1 MEIKMEQSGA
11 KGAFFIEENGT
22 RLAEMTFSRAGEK
35 LLIID
40 HTDVS
45 DALRGSGAGK
55 KLVAHAVEYARSNA
69 LKIMPLCPFAKSVF
83 DKSPEYA
90 DVLNT

>member
-1 MEIKMEQSGA
+1 MEIQMEQSDT

-22 RLAEMTFSRAGEK
+22 RLAEMSFSKAGEK

-45 DALRGSGAGK
+45 DALRGTGAGK
-55 KLVAHAVEYARSNA
+55 KLVAHAVEYARQNGI
-69 LKIMPLCPFAKSVF
+69 KIIPLCPFALSVF
-83 DKSPEYA
+83 RKTPEYD
-90 DVLNT
+90 DVRK

>member
-1 MEIKMEQSGA
+1 MEQSDT

-22 RLAEMTFSRAGEK
+22 RLAEMSFSKAGEK

-45 DALRGSGAGK
+45 DALRGTGAGN
-55 KLVAHAVEYARSNA
+55 KLVAHAVEYARRNGI
-69 LKIMPLCPFAKSVF
+69 KIIPLCPFALSVF
-83 DKSPEYA
+83 RKTPEYD
-90 DVLNT
+90 DVRK